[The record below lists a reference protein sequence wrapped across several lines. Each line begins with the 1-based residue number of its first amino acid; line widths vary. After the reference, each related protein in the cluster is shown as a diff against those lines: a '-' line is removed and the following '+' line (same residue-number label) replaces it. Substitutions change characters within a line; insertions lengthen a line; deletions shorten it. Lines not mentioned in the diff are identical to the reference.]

1 METRKPQDTTRENR
15 LGKALEAD
23 RAEARKNRVRRRI
36 RYNNRKIMFKSL
48 FLAGI
53 VLVVGL
59 AFLAYGSQ
67 INYRINDTENKIAKL
82 ENEIENL
89 NLEIAANS
97 SPEIIEEKAIEDLGM
112 EYPDASQYIYLDRVP
127 RDDVQTAKAD
137 D

>member
-1 METRKPQDTTRENR
+1 MDNRRPTDKTR

-23 RAEARKNRVRRRI
+23 MAEARRNRAKRRI
-36 RYNNRKIMFKSL
+36 RNRNRKIMFRSL

-67 INYRINDTENKIAKL
+67 INYRINETEANITKIQ
-82 ENEIENL
+82 NEIENL
-89 NLEIAANS
+89 NVEIAANS
-97 SPEIIEEKAIEDLGM
+97 SPEIIEKKAMEELGM
-112 EYPDASQYIYLDRVP
+112 EYPNASQYIYLDRASK
-127 RDDVQTAKAD
+127 DDVQTAKSD